1 MRRFALLLLLA
12 VAFGATAC
20 SRAADLIPGEGGP
33 AAPKTVTPPPVSA
46 PPLLVPSTLRLAG
59 AAGADPNRPV
69 IADVELARSVVQ
81 VQALDG
87 AGLNAKVVRGGSG
100 VVVDKAQG
108 LILTSYCIVAP
119 FKADG
124 TRAYAMIAVG
134 AASGTGPPEYQATL
148 VAASPEFDFAVLRL
162 GQPREGITNPQ
173 FDPIEAVLADT
184 SSLKRGDRLRLFAQA
199 SNDRAQ
205 AIQTTSTSIAGFRGD
220 GAGEARAWLKLD
232 GRVPGTVVGGPAFDQ
247 SGSLIGIASQLAY
260 DPNAPVAQIR
270 PLSRAIDV
278 INAARQGGADARFT
292 PPLAHPAVLSGAGTA
307 AAAGDGVAISRP
319 AFAANVLE
327 GQGYR
332 DLFDY
337 TNSFPGD
344 KGELQYEFA
353 TQGIPQG
360 AAVQERWYLNGV
372 QQDSLS
378 SSYTWNSG
386 SFAIVS
392 DRLATPNARNI
403 PNGAWTLEVWVAGV
417 LRASSTAFVGV
428 NPQDVTRKP
437 AVETFRFASSASPEQ
452 LPGGALTGSSTQV
465 LAFFDYRQ
473 AAAVQRV
480 RWVVLRNGQTYYQ
493 SAAVPWAGGDHGT
506 WWVGVPVDN
515 ARGSWEVQVYFDDII
530 VGTGKLQLS

>member
-1 MRRFALLLLLA
+1 MRRFLFLLVIA

-20 SRAADLIPGEGGP
+20 GRAADLIPGEGGP
-33 AAPKTVTPPPVSA
+33 DAPKTVTPPPVSA

-59 AAGADPNRPV
+59 AAGADPNRPA

-87 AGLNAKVVRGGSG
+87 TGLNAKVVRGGSG
-100 VVVDKAQG
+100 VVIDKAQG

-124 TRAYAMIAVG
+124 TRAYAMVAVG
-134 AASGTGPPEYQATL
+134 AANGNGPPEFQANL
-148 VAASPEFDFAVLRL
+148 VAASPDADFAVLRI
-162 GQPREGITNPQ
+162 GPPREGVSNPQ

-184 SSLKRGDRLRLFAQA
+184 STLKRGDRLRLFAQA

-247 SGSLIGIASQLAY
+247 SGLLIGIASQLTY
-260 DPNAPVAQIR
+260 DPNAPVAQVR
-270 PLSRAIDV
+270 PLARAIEV
-278 INAARQGGADARFT
+278 INAARQGGPDARFNA
-292 PPLAHPAVLSGAGTA
+292 PLAHPKHLSGAGTA

-337 TNSFPGD
+337 TNTFGGD

-386 SFAIVS
+386 NFAIVS

-437 AVETFRFASSASPEQ
+437 SVEQFRFASTASPEQ
-452 LPGGALTGSSTQV
+452 LPGAALTGNSTQV

-473 AAAVQRV
+473 SAAVQRV

-515 ARGSWEVQVYFDDII
+515 ARGSWEIQVYFDDLI

>member
-1 MRRFALLLLLA
+1 MRRFLFILVVGVALS
-12 VAFGATAC
+12 ATAC

-33 AAPKTVTPPPVSA
+33 DAPKTATPPPVSA

-59 AAGADPNRPV
+59 AAGADPSRPA

-81 VQALDG
+81 VQAVDGTGLD
-87 AGLNAKVVRGGSG
+87 ARVVRGGSG
-100 VVVDKAQG
+100 VVIDKAQG
-108 LILTSYCIVAP
+108 LILTSYSVVDP
-119 FKADG
+119 FQADG

-134 AASGTGPPEYQATL
+134 AANGDGPPEFEADL
-148 VAASPEFDFAVLRL
+148 AAASPQFDIAILRIRE
-162 GQPREGITNPQ
+162 PRDGVSDPA

-184 SSLKRGDRLRLFAQA
+184 SALKRGDRLRLFAQA
-199 SNDRAQ
+199 STDRAQ
-205 AIQTTSTSIAGFRGD
+205 AIQTTSASIAGFRGD
-220 GAGEARAWLKLD
+220 GAGDARAWLKLD

-247 SGSLIGIASQLAY
+247 SGLLIGFASQLEY
-260 DPNAPVAQIR
+260 SPDAPVAQLR
-270 PLSRAIDV
+270 PLAHAIDA
-278 INAARQGGADARFT
+278 INSARQGGAEARFE
-292 PPLAHPAVLSGAGTA
+292 PPLMHPTHLSGAGTA
-307 AAAGDGVAISRP
+307 EANEDGVAISRP

-337 TNSFPGD
+337 TNTFGGD
-344 KGELQYEFA
+344 TGELQYEFA
-353 TQGIPQG
+353 TQGIQEG
-360 AAVQERWYLNGV
+360 ASVQERWYLNGV

-403 PNGAWTLEVWVAGV
+403 PNGAWTLEVWVDGV
-417 LRASSTAFVGV
+417 RRASSTAFVGV
-428 NPQDVTRKP
+428 NPQDITRKP
-437 AVETFRFASSASPEQ
+437 AVDGIRFASSASAEQ
-452 LPGGALTGSSTQV
+452 LPGAALTANSSQV

-473 AAAVQRV
+473 AAAVQRI

-493 SAAVPWAGGDHGT
+493 SGAVPWSGGDAGN

-515 ARGSWEVQVYFDDII
+515 ARGSWEVQIYFDDLI
-530 VGTGKLQLS
+530 VGTGNFQLS

>member
-1 MRRFALLLLLA
+1 MRGIVLFTMVVLTLA
-12 VAFGATAC
+12 ATAC
-20 SRAADLIPGEGGP
+20 SRTADLIPGEGGP
-33 AAPKTVTPPPVSA
+33 SAPKTVTPPPVSA

-59 AAGADPNRPV
+59 AAGADPSRPV

-87 AGLNAKVVRGGSG
+87 TGIAAKVVRGGSG

-108 LILTSYCIVAP
+108 LILTSYGIVAP

-134 AASGTGPPEYQATL
+134 AANGSGPPEFQATL
-148 VAASPEFDFAVLRL
+148 VSANPAFDFAVLRI
-162 GQPREGITNPQ
+162 GAPREGVTNPQ

-184 SSLKRGDRLRLFAQA
+184 SALKRGDRLRLFAQA
-199 SNDRAQ
+199 STDRSQ
-205 AIQTTSTSIAGFRGD
+205 AIQTTTTSIAGFRGD

-247 SGSLIGIASQLAY
+247 SGLLIGLGSQLAY
-260 DPNAPVAQIR
+260 DPGAPVAQVR
-270 PLSRAIDV
+270 PLARAIDV
-278 INAARQGGADARFT
+278 INAARSGGADARYNA
-292 PPLAHPAVLSGAGTA
+292 PLAHPDPVSGAGTA
-307 AAAGDGVAISRP
+307 AAATDSVVISRP

-337 TNSFPGD
+337 TSTFGGD
-344 KGELQYEFA
+344 TGELQYEFA
-353 TQGIPQG
+353 TQGIAQG

-378 SSYTWNSG
+378 SSYSWNSG
-386 SFAIVS
+386 NFAVVS

-403 PNGAWTLEVWVAGV
+403 PNGTWTLEVWVAGV

-428 NPQDVTRKP
+428 NPTDVPRKP
-437 AVETFRFASSASPEQ
+437 AVETFRFASTASPEQ
-452 LPGGALTGSSTQV
+452 LPGAAVLGNSTQI
-465 LAFFDYRQ
+465 LSFFDYRQ
-473 AAAVQRV
+473 SASVQRV
-480 RWVVLRNGQTYYQ
+480 RWVVYRNGQVYYQ
-493 SAAVPWAGGDHGT
+493 SAPSPWAGGDHGT
-506 WWVGVPVDN
+506 WWIGVPVDN
-515 ARGSWEVQVYFDDII
+515 ARGSWEFQVYFDDLI
-530 VGTGKLQLS
+530 VGTGKIQLS